1 MKNNKNFDLYTT
13 LIIVYLALLTLCI
26 ALYALIQI
34 YVEDKGTA
42 TNLMIWSATLFPSIA
57 LLYTFNSWKHQ
68 KGSEVISNESISIVK
83 NLNDL
88 ENINIKLSQ
97 SFKQEHL
104 FKENLNYFIQQIQLN
119 ISKLNLLETLVI
131 AKNNG
136 IEDLKLTN
144 LIFDYTISSS
154 RVCIKLHSI
163 SENLYKIKSFIEIL
177 KVIEEHSKATINL
190 KEYIALYSLYQKV

>member
-1 MKNNKNFDLYTT
+1 MNRTNIVELVGIYIVLTGLSYAFYIV
-13 LIIVYLALLTLCI
+13 LIAAKANDSVASSLLSW
-26 ALYALIQI
+26 
-34 YVEDKGTA
+34 TA
-42 TNLMIWSATLFPSIA
+42 TMFATIA

-88 ENINIKLSQ
+88 ENITIKLSQ
-97 SFKQEHL
+97 SFKQEQL
-104 FKENLNYFIQQIQLN
+104 FKENLNYFIQEIQLN
-119 ISKLNLLETLVI
+119 ISKISLLETLVI

-163 SENLYKIKSFIEIL
+163 SENLYKIKSFTEIL
-177 KVIEEHSKATINL
+177 KVMEEHSEATIKL
-190 KEYIALYSLYQKV
+190 REYIALYSLYQTV